1 MLPANGRRE
10 PQDGSARYLTVNRGF
25 ATAYRKTCESRRER
39 TQIKDRAGLPQRYFL
54 ARAYQCSSKGP
65 ERIGAAKMYEEIN
78 LRRRALNH
86 TCSLPRLSDNK
97 VSISLGWRGSTGE
110 VPMARSDDAQP
121 TVFVIDDDRE
131 IRDAL
136 ETLVRSVGLRAK
148 LFASVQDFL
157 SAGHTDQPGCLVLDV
172 RLPGRSGLDFHDDL
186 VRANVRLPVI
196 FMSGFADVPMS
207 VRALKAGAVEFLTK
221 PVRQQDL
228 LEAIQLA
235 VERDRARRENDAA
248 IAGLRVSY
256 GTLTPRESEVMLLVA
271 AGRLN
276 KQIANDLGLTEAT
289 VKVHR
294 GQAMRKMQARSV
306 ADLVRMSDKLGL
318 STETA
323 TKTSVKQN

>member
-1 MLPANGRRE
+1 
-10 PQDGSARYLTVNRGF
+10 
-25 ATAYRKTCESRRER
+25 
-39 TQIKDRAGLPQRYFL
+39 
-54 ARAYQCSSKGP
+54 
-65 ERIGAAKMYEEIN
+65 MYEEIN
-78 LRRRALNH
+78 LHRRALNH
-86 TCSLPRLSDNK
+86 TRSLPRLSDNR
-97 VSISLGWRGSTGE
+97 VSMSLGWRGSTGE
-110 VPMARSDDAQP
+110 VPMARPDDAQP

-136 ETLVRSVGLRAK
+136 ETLVRSVGLRAR

-157 SAGHTDQPGCLVLDV
+157 GAGHTDQPGCLVLDV

-323 TKTSVKQN
+323 TKTPVKQN